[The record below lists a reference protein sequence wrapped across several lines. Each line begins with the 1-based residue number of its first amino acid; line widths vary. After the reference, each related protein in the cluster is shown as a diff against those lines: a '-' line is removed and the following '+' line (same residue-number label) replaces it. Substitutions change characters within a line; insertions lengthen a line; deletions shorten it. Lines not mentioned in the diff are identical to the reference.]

1 LSTHRVPT
9 PSQTVGPF
17 FGYALPFQDGHDTA
31 SGQQP
36 IRIEGQLLDGAG
48 DPVPDGLVE
57 LWGGQQFARCRTDSE
72 GVFHF
77 TIVKPGPGGTPADEA
92 PHLDVT
98 IFARGLLRHLATRIY
113 FPDEVAANAADRIL
127 NLVDPARRDT
137 LIAESE
143 QGGAP
148 GPGFARPA
156 PQGGSP
162 PSNKTVLRFDIRLQG
177 ESETVFF
184 AL

>member
-1 LSTHRVPT
+1 LTAHRIPT

-17 FGYALPFQDGHDTA
+17 FGFALPFEDGHDA
-31 SGQQP
+31 ARDQP
-36 IRIEGQLLDGAG
+36 SLRIEGQLLDGAG
-48 DPVPDGLVE
+48 EPVPDGLVE
-57 LWGGQQFARCRTDSE
+57 MWVGEQFARCRTDSE

-77 TIVKPGPGGTPADEA
+77 SVVKPAPGNEA
-92 PHLDVT
+92 PYMNLTV
-98 IFARGLLRHLATRIY
+98 FARGLLRHLATRMY
-113 FPDEVAANAADRIL
+113 FPDEEAANAGDRTL
-127 NLVDPARRDT
+127 SLVEPARRHT
-137 LIAESE
+137 LIARS

-148 GPGFARPA
+148 GPGFARSA

-162 PSNKTVLRFDIRLQG
+162 PSNITVLHFDIRLQG